1 MYIQMPQEL
10 ITRIEN
16 RAEFLEIL
24 KQKKGVFVIKFG
36 ADWCGPCKII
46 EEEVNAYFKQMPDN
60 VQCAMIDIDVSLDL
74 YAYLKSKKI
83 ISAIPTLLCYH
94 KENTSYV
101 PDDIHTGT
109 DKIQLNTF
117 FENCKEAAASALE

>member
-46 EEEVNAYFKQMPDN
+46 EEEVN
-60 VQCAMIDIDVSLDL
+60 AMIDIDVSLDL